1 MIMKKMMATVFAFAL
16 FAGVT
21 ATACDSCPAHAKKD
35 AKKECATKCD
45 KDKNEQLGHRVLPFS
60 DTLYIERED
69 FAESPPPKFK
79 RLSPGEMVRLRYA
92 FIIRC
97 DEVIKD
103 DAGEIVELRCTY
115 DPESGG
121 GKTSDGRKVKGI
133 IHWVSAAHGHPSE
146 VTVYDHLFASLDPS
160 EGEDFLAHLNPESR
174 VVRNAI
180 LEPSLKEAAP
190 GQVVQFERV
199 GYFCNDA
206 ERAKDGEP
214 SFHRTVGLR
223 DTWAKVAKKG

>member
-1 MIMKKMMATVFAFAL
+1 MAVLDPIKVVITNYPEGQVEELEAVNNPEDPDAGMRKM
-16 FAGVT
+16 
-21 ATACDSCPAHAKKD
+21 
-35 AKKECATKCD
+35 
-45 KDKNEQLGHRVLPFS
+45 PFS
-60 DTLYIERED
+60 REVWIERED
-69 FAESPPPKFK
+69 FREEAPRKFF
-79 RLSPGEMVRLRYA
+79 RLVTGREVRLRYA
-92 FIIRC
+92 YVIRC

-206 ERAKDGEP
+206 ERAKEGEP
-214 SFHRTVGLR
+214 SFHRTVALR